1 MDIVAELEIDRLR
14 VENEKLK
21 SEIKK
26 LKKEKANREK
36 AIELVNAWFD
46 GKTIVMKD
54 PTHGVKDWTS
64 IRHPD
69 YWSYLGEFCNNIDKY
84 KII

>member
-26 LKKEKANREK
+26 LQR
-36 AIELVNAWFD
+36 W
-46 GKTIVMKD
+46 
-54 PTHGVKDWTS
+54 
-64 IRHPD
+64 
-69 YWSYLGEFCNNIDKY
+69 NIL
-84 KII
+84 

>member
-26 LKKEKANREK
+26 R
-36 AIELVNAWFD
+36 
-46 GKTIVMKD
+46 
-54 PTHGVKDWTS
+54 
-64 IRHPD
+64 
-69 YWSYLGEFCNNIDKY
+69 
-84 KII
+84 KIK

>member
-26 LKKEKANREK
+26 LKKEKANSSWQYEM
-36 AIELVNAWFD
+36 D
-46 GKTIVMKD
+46 HKD
-54 PTHGVKDWTS
+54 DWRTVHEMGS
-64 IRHPD
+64 
-69 YWSYLGEFCNNIDKY
+69 L
-84 KII
+84 

>member
-1 MDIVAELEIDRLR
+1 MKWTIKTIGKLFTRWGVCKQ
-14 VENEKLK
+14 EK
-21 SEIKK
+21 S
-26 LKKEKANREK
+26 NREK

-54 PTHGVKDWTS
+54 PTHGVENWTS

-69 YWSYLGEFCNNIDKY
+69 YWSYLGEFCNNVDKY

>member
-26 LKKEKANREK
+26 LKKEKSNREK
-36 AIELVNAWFD
+36 AIELINAWFD
-46 GKTIVMKD
+46 DKTIVMKD
-54 PTHGVKDWTS
+54 PTHGVYDWIS

>member
-1 MDIVAELEIDRLR
+1 MKWTIKTIGELFTKWGACKQ
-14 VENEKLK
+14 EK
-21 SEIKK
+21 S
-26 LKKEKANREK
+26 NREK

>member
-26 LKKEKANREK
+26 LKKRKGK
-36 AIELVNAWFD
+36 FLLAI
-46 GKTIVMKD
+46 
-54 PTHGVKDWTS
+54 
-64 IRHPD
+64 
-69 YWSYLGEFCNNIDKY
+69 
-84 KII
+84 